1 MKKAIFAILISL
13 SALTSCKMMNKG
25 QQNTSE
31 NAAAAKLSGNW
42 ELNYITGVRIAFTG
56 LYPGTKPS
64 IDINAAANEL
74 SGNTS
79 CNSFGAKLEVKGSK
93 LKVDLSASPMTMR
106 HCEGEGEMRFL
117 EMLKKV
123 DAYTLDGN
131 TLTLMMGDVPAMK
144 FTKK

>member
-25 QQNTSE
+25 QNTQE
-31 NAAAAKLSGNW
+31 NAAASKLSGSW
-42 ELNYITGVRIAFTG
+42 ELNYITGVRIAFNG
-56 LYPGTKPS
+56 LYPETKPS
-64 IDINAAANEL
+64 ININAALNEL

-79 CNSFGAKLEVKGSK
+79 CNSFGSKLAVKGSQF
-93 LKVDLSASPMTMR
+93 KVDLSGPMTMK

-123 DAYTLDGN
+123 DAYSVDGN

>member
-25 QQNTSE
+25 QQNTQE
-31 NAAAAKLSGNW
+31 NAAVKLSGNW
-42 ELNYITGVRIAFTG
+42 ELNYITGVRIAFNG
-56 LYPGTKPS
+56 LYPETKPS
-64 IDINAAANEL
+64 ININAAADQL

-79 CNSFGAKLEVKGSK
+79 CNGFGAKMEVKGSK
-93 LKVDLSASPMTMR
+93 LKIEANGPMTMR

-123 DAYTLDGN
+123 DAYSVDGN

>member
-13 SALTSCKMMNKG
+13 SALTSCKMMHKG
-25 QQNTSE
+25 GNTSE
-31 NAAAAKLSGNW
+31 NAAASKLSGNW
-42 ELNYITGVRIAFTG
+42 ELNYITGVRIAFNG
-56 LYPGTKPS
+56 LYPETKPS
-64 IDINAAANEL
+64 IDINAAVNQL

-79 CNSFGAKLEVKGSK
+79 CNSFGSKLDVKGNK
-93 LKVDLSASPMTMR
+93 LKVDLSGPMTMR

-123 DAYTLDGN
+123 DSWSVDGN

>member
-25 QQNTSE
+25 QQSTQE

-42 ELNYITGVRIAFTG
+42 ELNYITGVRIAFNG

-64 IDINAAANEL
+64 IDINAAANQL

-79 CNSFGAKLEVKGSK
+79 CNVFGAKVDVKGSK
-93 LKVDLSASPMTMR
+93 FKVDLNGPMTMR

-123 DAYTLDGN
+123 DSYSVEGN